1 MIEMAS
7 IGRCIFLFKEV
18 KQMKRHWLSVVV
30 LPVAVLLSSC
40 GGIDTLGDNVLTV
53 GLECEYAPF
62 NWTTTV
68 ATETSVAIQDQP
80 GLFCDGYDVRVAQ
93 YLADELDVELEVR
106 KLAWDGL
113 IPALNAGTIAA
124 IIAGMT
130 DTTERRES
138 ITFTNPYFE
147 TTSVMVVLND
157 SDFVSATTIEDFEGA
172 TVVAQL
178 GTIQNSALAD
188 YADEESDNYV
198 GLIQGTAYETYFAA
212 FQALVAGDARVDAI
226 LAEAPFAAQ
235 MQTAYPNQLTVIELV
250 TEDGEPDDNFLV
262 TVSVGLRLAD
272 SSIEEDMNDILATIS
287 DSTRQTWMNEASV
300 ASNNL

>member
-1 MIEMAS
+1 MAS
-7 IGRCIFLFKEV
+7 IERCIFLFKEV

-80 GLFCDGYDVRVAQ
+80 GLFCDGYDVRIAQ

-106 KLAWDGL
+106 KLAWEGL
-113 IPALNAGTIAA
+113 IPALNAGTIDA

-130 DTTERRES
+130 DTPLRRQS

-147 TTSVMVVLND
+147 TTSVMVVLNT
-157 SDFVSATTIEDFEGA
+157 SDYASATTIQDFEGA

-178 GTIQNSALAD
+178 GTIQNSALAE
-188 YADEESDNYV
+188 YEEEV
-198 GLIQGTAYETYFAA
+198 GLIHGTAYETYFAA
-212 FQALVAGDARVDAI
+212 FQALVAGDAGVDAI

-235 MQTAYPNQLTVIELV
+235 MQTAYPNQLTVIELL

-272 SSIEEDMNDILATIS
+272 TSIEEDMNAILATIS
-287 DSTRQTWMNEASV
+287 DSTRQTWMNETSV

>member
-1 MIEMAS
+1 
-7 IGRCIFLFKEV
+7 
-18 KQMKRHWLSVVV
+18 MKRHWLSVVV

-40 GGIDTLGDNVLTV
+40 GGINTLGDNVLTV

-68 ATETSVAIQDQP
+68 ATDTSVVIQDQP
-80 GLFCDGYDVRVAQ
+80 GVFCDGYDVRVAQ

-106 KLAWDGL
+106 KLIWDGL
-113 IPALNAGTIAA
+113 IPALNAGTIDA

-130 DTTERRES
+130 DTPERRES

-147 TTSVMVVLND
+147 TTSVMVVLNT
-157 SDFVSATTIEDFEGA
+157 SPFATATTIQDFDGA

-188 YADEESDNYV
+188 YEEEV
-198 GLIQGTAYETYFAA
+198 GLIHGTAYETYYAA
-212 FQALVAGDARVDAI
+212 FQALVAGNAGVDAI

-250 TEDGEPDDNFLV
+250 NDEGEPDDNFLV

-272 SSIEEDMNDILATIS
+272 SSIEEDMNEILATIS
-287 DSTRQTWMNEASV
+287 DATRQTWMNEASV

>member
-1 MIEMAS
+1 
-7 IGRCIFLFKEV
+7 
-18 KQMKRHWLSVVV
+18 MKRHWLSVVV

-80 GLFCDGYDVRVAQ
+80 GLFCDGYDVRIAQ

-106 KLAWDGL
+106 KLAWEGL
-113 IPALNAGTIAA
+113 IPALNAGTIDA

-130 DTTERRES
+130 DTPLRRQS

-147 TTSVMVVLND
+147 TTSVMVVLNT
-157 SDFVSATTIEDFEGA
+157 SDYASATTIQDFEGA

-178 GTIQNSALAD
+178 GTIQNSALAE
-188 YADEESDNYV
+188 YEEEV
-198 GLIQGTAYETYFAA
+198 GLIHGTAYETYFAA
-212 FQALVAGDARVDAI
+212 FQALVAGDAGVDAI

-235 MQTAYPNQLTVIELV
+235 MQTAYPNQLTVIELL

-272 SSIEEDMNDILATIS
+272 TSIEEDMNAILATIS
-287 DSTRQTWMNEASV
+287 DSTRQTWMNETSV

>member
-1 MIEMAS
+1 
-7 IGRCIFLFKEV
+7 
-18 KQMKRHWLSVVV
+18 MKRHWLSVVV

-93 YLADELDVELEVR
+93 YLADELDVELEVLKR
-106 KLAWDGL
+106 AWDGL

>member
-1 MIEMAS
+1 
-7 IGRCIFLFKEV
+7 
-18 KQMKRHWLSVVV
+18 MKRHWLSVVV

-80 GLFCDGYDVRVAQ
+80 GLFCDGYDVRIAQ

-113 IPALNAGTIAA
+113 IPALNAGTIDA

-130 DTTERRES
+130 DTPLRRQS

-147 TTSVMVVLND
+147 TTSVMVVLNG
-157 SDFVSATTIEDFEGA
+157 SDYASATTIQDFEGA

-178 GTIQNSALAD
+178 GTIQNSALAE
-188 YADEESDNYV
+188 YEEEV
-198 GLIQGTAYETYFAA
+198 GLIHGPAYETYFAA
-212 FQALVAGDARVDAI
+212 FQALVAGQAGVDAI

-235 MQTAYPNQLTVIELV
+235 MQTAYPNQLTVIELL

-272 SSIEEDMNDILATIS
+272 TSIEEDMNAILATIS